1 MKGIILLIVGLI
13 LAGAGVFAF
22 FLIGVVFEGVAVESF
37 PYDLSGLQGIL
48 QYGVGALVGSLGA
61 LFMLFGL
68 LSLAS
73 GSKKRKQDSRILQTG
88 VDAEADVKYVD
99 KNYNVLVNRRPIY
112 SIIEY
117 AYQDSSGK
125 GYTNRIE
132 KVSSEQVIRNQI
144 QVGSRIAIKYSA
156 ENPGESVIVM

>member
-1 MKGIILLIVGLI
+1 MRGIILLVTGLI
-13 LAGAGVFAF
+13 LAGAGVFAY
-22 FLIGVVFEGVAVESF
+22 FLIGVVFKGVAVESF

-48 QYGVGALVGSLGA
+48 QYGVASVVGGLGA
-61 LFMLFGL
+61 LFILFGL

-73 GSKKRKQDSRILQTG
+73 GSKKRKQDSRVMQTG

-112 SIIEY
+112 SIVEY
-117 AYQDSSGK
+117 TYQDSSGNEH
-125 GYTNRIE
+125 TNRIE
-132 KVSSEQVIRNQI
+132 NVNSEQVIRNQI
-144 QVGSRIAIKYSA
+144 EVGSRIAIKYAA